1 MIQITDEMP
10 ETWVRALAEA
20 VEGYGYE
27 IEDAH
32 EAAIVVELPT
42 DAAQALHA
50 DEDQDKLV
58 IGWSGDDESDEP
70 GTVHWGLSGDAA
82 YISEPETFADE
93 TDEIDTIAARV
104 HRLLRTGRTE
114 PRQVQHAV
122 PYAEISDACRC
133 PTAYPCRGIVPA
145 ADCPEHGGTRAPA
158 MSWHWE
164 ETCI

>member
-10 ETWVRALAEA
+10 ESWVRALAAAIER
-20 VEGYGYE
+20 YGYK
-27 IEDAH
+27 IADAH
-32 EAAIVVELPT
+32 ECAVVVEVPT
-42 DAAQALHA
+42 DAAEVLHA
-50 DEDQDKLV
+50 DEGQDWLV
-58 IGWSGDDESDEP
+58 IGWSGDGEES

-93 TDEIDTIAARV
+93 TDTTAAIAARV

>member
-1 MIQITDEMP
+1 MKITDEMP
-10 ETWVRALAEA
+10 ATWVRALAAAIER
-20 VEGYGYE
+20 YGYT
-27 IEDAH
+27 IADAH
-32 EAAIVVELPT
+32 ECAVVVEVPT
-42 DAAQALHA
+42 DAAEALHA
-50 DEDQDKLV
+50 DEGDWLV
-58 IGWSGDDESDEP
+58 IGWSGDGEES

-145 ADCPEHGGTRAPA
+145 ADCPEHGDRTAPA
-158 MSWHWE
+158 MAWHWE
-164 ETCI
+164 ENCT